1 MRWDNPGMGGN
12 SGGDVLRSGLLRRD
26 EPRMF
31 LGADDAAPGSGVHA
45 EKCPAGRCAS
55 CGEPIMF
62 WAHVVCALICVG
74 SFVLL
79 IIRAYGDP
87 CDGREDLEPQ
97 CLSPEEGGVR
107 FFWALMLVTKP
118 TFMEMLLLSAYFVM
132 AANCDRQVGREATY
146 LGDAPSPAGSHPE
159 RGVREPA
166 PPPAANPC
174 CCCRFLLARVD
185 SQSEKS
191 LSRRDG
197 LFALAW
203 PITTGWVALYW
214 AVLFPCYGWK
224 EEDGCELQK
233 AALRSPLTFVQTVLV
248 NVVCFFMLQVDLL
261 VAHHSS
267 RKILWD
273 LILLVFVIGAYAGA
287 SALVREKAG
296 VYPYPSV
303 QRWAHD
309 HGPGRLVLAYGGL
322 AAALIQLALLYR
334 CPSPLRPP
342 PLVVVAQAEP
352 GAAGHAATG

>member
-45 EKCPAGRCAS
+45 EKCPTGRCAS

-79 IIRAYGDP
+79 IIRAIDQP
-87 CDGREDLEPQ
+87 CDGREDLK
-97 CLSPEEGGVR
+97 PECEEKP
-107 FFWALMLVTKP
+107 FFWALMLVTRP

-146 LGDAPSPAGSHPE
+146 LGDAPSPAGSHSE
-159 RGVREPA
+159 RGVQEPA
-166 PPPAANPC
+166 PPAANPC
-174 CCCRFLLARVD
+174 CCCRFHLARVD

-191 LSRRDG
+191 LSRRDA

-203 PITTGWVALYW
+203 PITTWWVAVYW

-224 EEDGCELQK
+224 GEDGCQLQE
-233 AALRSPLTFVQTVLV
+233 AALRSPLTFMQTVLV

-287 SALVREKAG
+287 SALVKEKAG
-296 VYPYPSV
+296 YYPYPSV
-303 QRWAHD
+303 QNWAHG
-309 HGPGRLVLAYGGL
+309 GPAR
-322 AAALIQLALLYR
+322 
-334 CPSPLRPP
+334 
-342 PLVVVAQAEP
+342 
-352 GAAGHAATG
+352 